1 MLRIDKISD
10 IEQLRQ
16 VAQLL
21 EKENARLHK
30 RLEEMTRELSEL
42 KGQDFEKQLS
52 FEIEK
57 LQSQISNL
65 QKMLFGSTSEKRR
78 KPKDENTN
86 NDNEEEQKRR
96 GHGPKEQPTLPN
108 VTVTCELDE
117 KERVCEF
124 CGGIA
129 KEWEGQEQS
138 SEVIT
143 VVQRLFVLKT
153 IIQKKYRCSC
163 GACIKLAPRPA
174 TLIKGGRFSPEFA
187 VEVATEKYLDHMPLE
202 RQVRKMGRE
211 GLDIDSQTLWDQ
223 LWALACLLEPVYDA
237 IFAFV
242 MSFSVICADESPWYM
257 LKKGPRKRW
266 YIWGASCPFAVYYLI
281 DPSRGSEVAEKL
293 LGTYQGTII
302 TDGYQGYDILARAGP
317 DRPKPTAKLGNCWG
331 HSRRKFVKSEKDY
344 PLECEEV
351 LDMIGELYE
360 IEQRVPNPWTLPKKE
375 RKETFA
381 MLAKLRD
388 TESREILGR
397 IKTWAKG
404 QLALP
409 ESTFREAVEY
419 VLGHWNKLTLFL
431 EDPRI
436 PLDTNQIERGFRG
449 PAVGRKNH
457 YGSKSTRGITV
468 AQILYT
474 LVESAKLCGVNPH
487 EYLLAA
493 TKRAL
498 DTPGAVLMPHEF
510 RVQLQPEA
518 ADIVLP

>member
-1 MLRIDKISD
+1 
-10 IEQLRQ
+10 
-16 VAQLL
+16 
-21 EKENARLHK
+21 
-30 RLEEMTRELSEL
+30 
-42 KGQDFEKQLS
+42 
-52 FEIEK
+52 
-57 LQSQISNL
+57 
-65 QKMLFGSTSEKRR
+65 
-78 KPKDENTN
+78 
-86 NDNEEEQKRR
+86 
-96 GHGPKEQPTLPN
+96 
-108 VTVTCELDE
+108 
-117 KERVCEF
+117 
-124 CGGIA
+124 
-129 KEWEGQEQS
+129 
-138 SEVIT
+138 
-143 VVQRLFVLKT
+143 
-153 IIQKKYRCSC
+153 
-163 GACIKLAPRPA
+163 
-174 TLIKGGRFSPEFA
+174 
-187 VEVATEKYLDHMPLE
+187 
-202 RQVRKMGRE
+202 
-211 GLDIDSQTLWDQ
+211 
-223 LWALACLLEPVYDA
+223 
-237 IFAFV
+237 
-242 MSFSVICADESPWYM
+242 
-257 LKKGPRKRW
+257 
-266 YIWGASCPFAVYYLI
+266 
-281 DPSRGSEVAEKL
+281 
-293 LGTYQGTII
+293 
-302 TDGYQGYDILARAGP
+302 
-317 DRPKPTAKLGNCWG
+317 
-331 HSRRKFVKSEKDY
+331 
-344 PLECEEV
+344 
-351 LDMIGELYE
+351 MIGELYE